1 MPRLK
6 AGAVPI
12 VLSALAAVLSG
23 LALLFA
29 AGIFDGSRP
38 NSADF
43 EAQTRD
49 YLLKNPEIIV
59 EAVQGLE
66 ERRQTAEANELDVVI
81 AGRREEIF
89 NDPDAPVSGSPDGD
103 VALVEF
109 FDYNCPYCR
118 KAAPLILQAMEAD
131 PGLKFVFK
139 EWPIL
144 GGGSEFAARA
154 ALASRRQGK
163 YEEFH
168 HALMTYSGSVTESS
182 TLVVA
187 EQVGLDIEQ
196 LKRDMEEPA
205 ISAATERNKALANE
219 LRITGTPAFVVG
231 RNIIRGLVDLN
242 TLQQLIADARVNA
255 KD

>member
-1 MPRLK
+1 
-6 AGAVPI
+6 
-12 VLSALAAVLSG
+12 
-23 LALLFA
+23 
-29 AGIFDGSRP
+29 
-38 NSADF
+38 
-43 EAQTRD
+43 
-49 YLLKNPEIIV
+49 
-59 EAVQGLE
+59 
-66 ERRQTAEANELDVVI
+66 
-81 AGRREEIF
+81 
-89 NDPDAPVSGSPDGD
+89 
-103 VALVEF
+103 
-109 FDYNCPYCR
+109 
-118 KAAPLILQAMEAD
+118 MEAD

-144 GGGSEFAARA
+144 GGSSEFAARA

-205 ISAATERNKALANE
+205 ISAAIERNKALANE